1 MAIDNISK
9 CNRSAFVTSQNL
21 CKRGAELLE
30 VKSVR
35 VEEAA
40 NELITMLLDIDEEEE
55 DKEEEERD
63 VHLSDG
69 EEDTN
74 ATFDKREEEHET
86 KPERPPSSPRAG
98 SSRPGSR
105 ATGSRL
111 GSAVISPQAAA
122 AKRKREMRDYLAEEA
137 QELLSYFNH
146 RNIDAIVRVIRSTL
160 DSTRRRVAASTAHHF
175 VKTQPVSGREMNNAV
190 MPLFKAFVTLQI
202 PNITMQPA
210 LDEIQQSLNKAAQCV
225 VSVSKG
231 VSQWNKT
238 CKALMK
244 PEKKDDSDNEEGV
257 RSRSASNVG
266 LSDDESRSDIA
277 PHRRTGKSHGD
288 DSSTV
293 VSMQF
298 SPPKSNYYKN
308 VSENKEVCYFNK
320 KL

>member
-1 MAIDNISK
+1 MHPTSSV
-9 CNRSAFVTSQNL
+9 CQQAFHVFFSLQTL

-40 NELITMLLDIDEEEE
+40 NELISLLLYIEGEEEE
-55 DKEEEERD
+55 KTEEQEHAHE
-63 VHLSDG
+63 SDD
-69 EEDTN
+69 EED
-74 ATFDKREEEHET
+74 ATEFDKKHDDLEA
-86 KPERPPSSPRAG
+86 KPDRPASSPRAG

-105 ATGSRL
+105 ATSSRL

-137 QELLSYFNH
+137 QELLSFFNH

-175 VKTQPVSGREMNNAV
+175 VSAQTDFGRENTNAV

-210 LDEIQQSLNKAAQCV
+210 LDEIQQSLNKAAQYV

-238 CKALMK
+238 CKALRK
-244 PEKKDDSDNEEGV
+244 PEKDESDSEEVGGR
-257 RSRSASNVG
+257 RSRSVSFSAANDGG
-266 LSDDESRSDIA
+266 LSDDDSRSDVG
-277 PHRRTGKSHGD
+277 HRRKHGD

-293 VSMQF
+293 VSMQLT
-298 SPPKSNYYKN
+298 PPKPNYYKN
-308 VSENKEVCYFNK
+308 VSENKEVM
-320 KL
+320 